1 MSTSASKL
9 RRNMI
14 RDKLAQCA
22 GKAPDANAIAAAIVA
37 IWPQLVVQLAP
48 VIGVRGIDA
57 LFSRTLHLTR
67 KSFPWVAVA
76 GDVERGISAL
86 DAISG
91 RLQRQDASTAAA
103 ASCELLV
110 AFTVLLADLIGESLT
125 DRLLAPV
132 WALPAQASERERRS

>member
-1 MSTSASKL
+1 MSTANSRL

-14 RDKLAQCA
+14 QDKLAQCA
-22 GKAPDANAIAAAIVA
+22 GKAPNATAIAAATVA
-37 IWPQLVVQLAP
+37 IWPQLVARLAP

-67 KSFPWVAVA
+67 KSFPWVDVA
-76 GDVERGISAL
+76 GEVEHGISAL
-86 DAISG
+86 DAISE
-91 RLQRQDASTAAA
+91 RLRQQDAPAAA
-103 ASCELLV
+103 TASCELLV
-110 AFTVLLADLIGESLT
+110 AFTVLLADLIGEPLT